1 MRSNHAQALISE
13 LETEDFES
21 FTDGG
26 VGEDVIDLRKTI
38 DRLEFQCA
46 RRLDLFARRRGY
58 EAFGCVTLISWLRRA
73 CRLLAGAAW
82 QRAEVA
88 RNLPSLP
95 DTSQALAN
103 GEIGFHHAA
112 VIAHSVTEVGVEA
125 VARQESVLLEA
136 AQSCDPKR
144 LSYATRT
151 IRYCEDA
158 DGALAADNKN
168 YDLRYLTSARRWTVS
183 MFSTVSWTLKAA
195 PSCAPQS
202 PLASAPFTPTV
213 RRRAASAARPP
224 CTASA
229 ASTP

>member
-1 MRSNHAQALISE
+1 MRSTTAQALITE
-13 LETEDFES
+13 LETETFES
-21 FTDGG
+21 FTDTAL
-26 VGEDVIDLRKTI
+26 GEDVIDLRKTI

-58 EAFGCVTLISWLRRA
+58 EAFGFVTLISWLRRA
-73 CRLLAGAAW
+73 CRLLPGAAL

-112 VIAHSVTEVGVEA
+112 VIAHSVTEVGVEP

-168 YDLRYLTSARRWTVS
+168 YDRPHQPDAGRCLCSRRSAGR
-183 MFSTVSWTLKAA
+183 
-195 PSCAPQS
+195 
-202 PLASAPFTPTV
+202 
-213 RRRAASAARPP
+213 
-224 CTASA
+224 
-229 ASTP
+229 

>member
-1 MRSNHAQALISE
+1 MRSAAAQTLISE
-13 LETEDFES
+13 LETEDFEL
-21 FTDGG
+21 FTDTAL
-26 VGEDVIDLRKTI
+26 GEDVIDLRKTI

-58 EAFGCVTLISWLRRA
+58 EAFGFVTLISWLRRA
-73 CRLLAGAAW
+73 CRLLPGAAL
-82 QRAEVA
+82 QRVEVA

-136 AQSCDPKR
+136 AQNCDPKR

-158 DGALAADNKN
+158 DGGVAADNKN
-168 YDLRYLTSARRWTVS
+168 YDARYLHCAR
-183 MFSTVSWTLKAA
+183 
-195 PSCAPQS
+195 QS
-202 PLASAPFTPTV
+202 GLASTLFNPTI
-213 RRRAASAARPP
+213 RRRAASAGRMLWSR
-224 CTASA
+224 SA
-229 ASTP
+229 ASAWTRVHFLRSEARSLI